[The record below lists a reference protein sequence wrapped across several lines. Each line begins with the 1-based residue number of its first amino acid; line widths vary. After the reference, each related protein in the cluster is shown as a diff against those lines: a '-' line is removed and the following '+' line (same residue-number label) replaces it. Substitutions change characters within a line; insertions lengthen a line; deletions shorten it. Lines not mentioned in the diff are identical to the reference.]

1 MGSYP
6 SEPASNESIA
16 VRHEKAL
23 QVQRKRRRYRVR
35 NRVRRDSTRPR
46 LSVFRSVQNIYCQV
60 IDDETGTTLAAA
72 STVDKDIKSE
82 IKYGGNKTA
91 AQAVGKAIAERA
103 KAAGVTAV
111 AFDRGNYKYHGRV
124 AALADA
130 AREAGLQL

>member
-1 MGSYP
+1 
-6 SEPASNESIA
+6 
-16 VRHEKAL
+16 VK
-23 QVQRKRRRYRVR
+23 
-35 NRVRRDSTRPR
+35 RDSTRAR

-60 IDDETGTTLAAA
+60 IDDETGKTLASA
-72 STVDKDIKSE
+72 STVDKDVKSE

-91 AQAVGKAIAERA
+91 AQAVGKLIAERA
-103 KAAGVTAV
+103 KAAGVTSV